1 MGKLLLG
8 TTLLLACV
16 TVYAQA
22 LKETAAAS
30 ASSDTEV
37 TIWVLSGV
45 CLFFVLVGYFTWKL
59 IAGER
64 KRQLDNKPPE

>member
-1 MGKLLLG
+1 MGKLLSG
-8 TTLLLACV
+8 TTLLLVCI

-22 LKETAAAS
+22 LKEPAAAS

-37 TIWVLSGV
+37 IVWVLSFV
-45 CLFFVLVGYFTWKL
+45 CIFFALVAYFTWRL

-64 KRQLDNKPPE
+64 KRQLSNKPPE

>member
-1 MGKLLLG
+1 MVKLLSG
-8 TTLLLACV
+8 TTLLLVCF

-30 ASSDTEV
+30 ATSDTEV

-45 CLFFVLVGYFTWKL
+45 CIFFALVGYFTWKL

-64 KRQLDNKPPE
+64 KRLDNKPPE

>member
-1 MGKLLLG
+1 MGKLLSV

-22 LKETAAAS
+22 LKETAAPS

-37 TIWVLSGV
+37 VIWVLSGV
-45 CLFFVLVGYFTWKL
+45 CIFFVLVGYFTWRL
-59 IAGER
+59 IVGER
-64 KRQLDNKPPE
+64 KRQVDNKPPE

>member
-1 MGKLLLG
+1 MGKLLSG

-22 LKETAAAS
+22 KETAAAS

-37 TIWVLSGV
+37 VIWVLSGV
-45 CLFFVLVGYFTWKL
+45 CIFFVLVGYFTWRL

-64 KRQLDNKPPE
+64 KRQPDNEPPE